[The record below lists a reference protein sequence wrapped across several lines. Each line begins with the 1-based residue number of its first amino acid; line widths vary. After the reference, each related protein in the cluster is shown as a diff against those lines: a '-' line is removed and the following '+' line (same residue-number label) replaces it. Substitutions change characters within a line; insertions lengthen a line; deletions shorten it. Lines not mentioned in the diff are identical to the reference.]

1 MDPSKSLAKPVQS
14 SVDALVKLC
23 RSGQLAGAEVQAR
36 DLLRDFP
43 DDLAL
48 NDILAG
54 ILAGQGRFEEAIA
67 AYGKAIEIK
76 PDHGEA
82 YFTLG
87 NIFLHLGRPIEAIEN
102 YRRVLEITPGLAQ
115 AHSNLGAALLGTGR
129 DAEAIESFTTA
140 LERAPDL
147 AEAHTNLGIALRNVG
162 KTEEAAGSFQK
173 ALELEPGA
181 AETHNNLGAAMEELG
196 RLDEAISSYGAAIRI
211 QPAYAEAHYNL
222 GNALAGSGDHLKAT
236 ESYRAAIEI
245 KPGFAAAHDGLGT
258 SLKEM
263 DRLEDAAASFK
274 QAVAHKPDFA
284 QAHNNLATVLRKL
297 GKLEESAVSCRTAL
311 EHDPRSAD
319 GYYNLGAALQLD
331 GQYEAAVAA
340 YQKALEI
347 KPDFPDAHSNIGH
360 ALQDLGRFDQ
370 ALESYNK
377 ALAIKSDVSGAS
389 YDRKD
394 VLNNRGNLLRGLKRY
409 EEAINDYAELFEAD
423 PDYPF
428 NRGALFY
435 ARAECC
441 DWTGF
446 ERESQALS
454 AGVRAGKPVVRP
466 FAFFAFSD
474 SPADQLR
481 CAEVY
486 VENRCP
492 PSPKPLWTGERYDHD
507 RIRVAYV
514 SADFHTHPMAFLMA
528 GLFEQHD
535 RSRFE
540 TTAISFG
547 AHKQGEMRARL
558 ENAFDHFFDVEDKDA
573 AAIAR
578 LIRDLEIDIAI
589 DRKGYTQN
597 ARPEIFAQRP
607 APAQAAWLAFPGTVG
622 ADYMDYILADRHVIP
637 VDQQQYYTEKV
648 IYLPDT
654 YQANDS
660 TRPIAEQTPSRAEVG
675 LPETGFVFCSFNANY
690 KTNPPVFDVWMR
702 LLNQVKGSVLWL
714 LESNA
719 AAARNLRREAEKRG
733 VAPERLVFAPHIDNA
748 DHLARHG
755 LADLF
760 LDTLPFN
767 AHTTTSDALWAGLP
781 VLTCLGTTFAG
792 RVAASLLNAVGLPE
806 LITNTSEEYEALA
819 LKLARDGNA
828 LGALKSKLARNRLTH
843 PLFDT
848 DRMRRHVEAAYEAM
862 WQRHQRGQP
871 PAGFTV
877 PSIEG

>member
-258 SLKEM
+258 SLKEL

-274 QAVAHKPDFA
+274 QAVARKPDFA

-331 GQYEAAVAA
+331 GQCEAAVDA

-347 KPDFPDAHSNIGH
+347 KPDFADAHSNIGH
-360 ALQDLGRFDQ
+360 ALQDLGRFDEAITHFEASGSRIAKAR
-370 ALESYNK
+370 ALECYFALGRIDDYNEHLDELCGSDPINIWAAGVSTFAAHQWDIENPYPFCK
-377 ALAIKSDVSGAS
+377 DPLDFITIKNVKSHLSPFESFSAKLIKEIESIRTIWEPPENTTIKGYHTA
-389 YDRKD
+389 
-394 VLNNRGNLLRGLKRY
+394 GNLFKMETPEIITLQKVISHHI
-409 EEAINDYAELFEAD
+409 EEYRSAYADRTDSFI
-423 PDYPF
+423 
-428 NRGALFY
+428 
-435 ARAECC
+435 
-441 DWTGF
+441 
-446 ERESQALS
+446 
-454 AGVRAGKPVVRP
+454 VRWPEH
-466 FAFFAFSD
+466 
-474 SPADQLR
+474 
-481 CAEVY
+481 C
-486 VENRCP
+486 
-492 PSPKPLWTGERYDHD
+492 
-507 RIRVAYV
+507 
-514 SADFHTHPMAFLMA
+514 
-528 GLFEQHD
+528 GLFGWH
-535 RSRFE
+535 
-540 TTAISFG
+540 I
-547 AHKQGEMRARL
+547 RL
-558 ENAFDHFFDVEDKDA
+558 LKD
-573 AAIAR
+573 
-578 LIRDLEIDIAI
+578 
-589 DRKGYTQN
+589 GYQESHIH
-597 ARPEIFAQRP
+597 PSG
-607 APAQAAWLAFPGTVG
+607 WLSG
-622 ADYMDYILADRHVIP
+622 
-637 VDQQQYYTEKV
+637 V
-648 IYLPDT
+648 IYLKMPENLDPDEGAIT
-654 YQANDS
+654 FTLHGRDY
-660 TRPIAEQTPSRAEVG
+660 PI
-675 LPETGFVFCSFNANY
+675 L
-690 KTNPPVFDVWMR
+690 
-702 LLNQVKGSVLWL
+702 
-714 LESNA
+714 
-719 AAARNLRREAEKRG
+719 
-733 VAPERLVFAPHIDNA
+733 NA
-748 DHLARHG
+748 DIPSVRHSPKEG
-755 LADLF
+755 DLVLF
-760 LDTLPFN
+760 PSSLFHYTSPF
-767 AHTTTSDALWAGLP
+767 HSDAERQ
-781 VLTCLGTTFAG
+781 V
-792 RVAASLLNAVGLPE
+792 VAFDLCP
-806 LITNTSEEYEALA
+806 
-819 LKLARDGNA
+819 RP
-828 LGALKSKLARNRLTH
+828 GAT
-843 PLFDT
+843 
-848 DRMRRHVEAAYEAM
+848 E
-862 WQRHQRGQP
+862 
-871 PAGFTV
+871 
-877 PSIEG
+877 

>member
-1 MDPSKSLAKPVQS
+1 MRQKNSQDGGRRPGPPVAQT
-14 SVDALVKLC
+14 
-23 RSGQLAGAEVQAR
+23 
-36 DLLRDFP
+36 LRDAFQFHK
-43 DDLAL
+43 
-48 NDILAG
+48 
-54 ILAGQGRFEEAIA
+54 AGQIQKAERLYRKILSKHPDNADANHLLGFLENERGHFDQAARLIGKSIDANPQFATAHNTLAISLLGLGRFEAALESCARAIA
-67 AYGKAIEIK
+67 LNPE
-76 PDHGEA
+76 
-82 YFTLG
+82 F
-87 NIFLHLGRPIEAIEN
+87 
-102 YRRVLEITPGLAQ
+102 
-115 AHSNLGAALLGTGR
+115 
-129 DAEAIESFTTA
+129 
-140 LERAPDL
+140 
-147 AEAHTNLGIALRNVG
+147 AEAHNNRGNALEGLERF
-162 KTEEAAGSFQK
+162 EAALESYDHAIAINPTV
-173 ALELEPGA
+173 ALA
-181 AETHNNLGAAMEELG
+181 HNN
-196 RLDEAISSYGAAIRI
+196 R
-211 QPAYAEAHYNL
+211 
-222 GNALAGSGDHLKAT
+222 GNALAGLRRYQEAL
-236 ESYRAAIEI
+236 ESFERALAL
-245 KPGFAAAHDGLGT
+245 D
-258 SLKEM
+258 
-263 DRLEDAAASFK
+263 
-274 QAVAHKPDFA
+274 PDYA
-284 QAHNNLATVLRKL
+284 EAHNNRGNALR
-297 GKLEESAVSCRTAL
+297 AM
-311 EHDPRSAD
+311 
-319 GYYNLGAALQLD
+319 N
-331 GQYEAAVAA
+331 
-340 YQKALEI
+340 
-347 KPDFPDAHSNIGH
+347 
-360 ALQDLGRFDQ
+360 RFDE

-792 RVAASLLNAVGLPE
+792 RVAASLLSAVGLPE